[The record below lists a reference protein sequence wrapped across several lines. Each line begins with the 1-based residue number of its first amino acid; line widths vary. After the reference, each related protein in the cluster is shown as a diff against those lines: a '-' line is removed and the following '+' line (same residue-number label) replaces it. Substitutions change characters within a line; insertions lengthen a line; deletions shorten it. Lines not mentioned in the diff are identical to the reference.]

1 MLFSGKT
8 AISNIFST
16 MDISD
21 AITTE
26 WKSNAMRLIKF
37 AMQIFSMTDEF
48 IIYVYIYIILLC
60 AISYIFK

>member
-8 AISNIFST
+8 AISNISST

-26 WKSNAMRLIKF
+26 WKSNAMRHIKF
-37 AMQIFSMTDEF
+37 AMQIFSMTNEF
-48 IIYVYIYIILLC
+48 VIYVYIYIYYFAVRYLLH
-60 AISYIFK
+60 I